1 MINVFVASDH
11 AGLDLKKQILDEM
24 KSVEG
29 YEFFDLGTENKDSCD
44 YPIFAHRVVKRLKM
58 YDYSFGVL
66 ICGTGIGMSI
76 AANRYAWIREAL
88 CCNEK
93 MAEMARRHND
103 ANVIVFGAK
112 IISPEEALKS
122 LKRFL
127 SEDFEGEERH
137 VRRLNMIN
145 QLIYGEEE

>member
-11 AGLDLKKQILDEM
+11 AGFDLKKKIFDET
-24 KSVEG
+24 KELEG
-29 YEFFDLGTENKDSCD
+29 YEFFDLGTDSEESCD
-44 YPIFAHRVVKRLKM
+44 YPIFAQRLVNKLKI
-58 YDYSFGVL
+58 YDDSFGVL

-76 AANRYAWIREAL
+76 AANRYAWIRAAL

-93 MAEMARRHND
+93 MAEMAKRHND
-103 ANVIVFGAK
+103 ANVIVFGAR
-112 IISPEEALKS
+112 IISSEEALKS

-127 SEDFEGEERH
+127 TEDFEGEERH

-145 QLIYGEEE
+145 QLIYGENK

>member
-11 AGLDLKKQILDEM
+11 AGFDLKKKILDEILEI
-24 KSVEG
+24 EG
-29 YEFFDLGTENKDSCD
+29 YEFFDLGTSDKESCD
-44 YPIFAHRVVKRLKM
+44 YPIFAQRVVKRLKM

-76 AANRYAWIREAL
+76 AANRYEWIRAAL

-93 MAEMARRHND
+93 MAEMARCHND

-122 LKRFL
+122 LRRFL
-127 SEDFEGEERH
+127 KEKFEGEPRH
-137 VRRLNMIN
+137 LRRLNMIN
-145 QLIYGEEE
+145 QLMYGED

>member
-11 AGLDLKKQILDEM
+11 AGFDLKEKLLNETTSM
-24 KSVEG
+24 EG
-29 YEFFDLGTENKDSCD
+29 YEFCDLGTSDKESCD
-44 YPIFAHRVVKRLKM
+44 YPIFAQRVVKRLKI
-58 YDYSFGVL
+58 YEYSFGVL

-76 AANRYAWIREAL
+76 AANRYEWIRAAL

-112 IISPEEALKS
+112 IISLEEALKS
-122 LKRFL
+122 LRRFL
-127 SEDFEGEERH
+127 AEKFENEQRH
-137 VRRLNMIN
+137 LRRLNMIN
-145 QLIYGEEE
+145 QIVYGED

>member
-1 MINVFVASDH
+1 MISVFVASDH
-11 AGLDLKKQILDEM
+11 AGFDLKKKILDEM
-24 KSVEG
+24 KSFEE
-29 YEFFDLGTENKDSCD
+29 YEFFDLGTESRESCD
-44 YPIFAHRVVKRLKM
+44 YPIFAQRVVKRLKK

-76 AANRYAWIREAL
+76 IANRYGWIRAAL

-127 SEDFEGEERH
+127 AEDFEREERH

-145 QLIYGEEE
+145 QLIYGEE